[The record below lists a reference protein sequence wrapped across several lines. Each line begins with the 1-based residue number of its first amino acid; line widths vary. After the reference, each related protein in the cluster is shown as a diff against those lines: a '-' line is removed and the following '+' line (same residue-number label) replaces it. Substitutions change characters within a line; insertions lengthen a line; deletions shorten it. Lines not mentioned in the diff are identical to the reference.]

1 MIFDTRDHNSQ
12 MSHFDQYDSFWLFG
26 YGSLI
31 WKAGFSYLERK
42 PAWIFD
48 WSRRFW
54 QGSHDHRG
62 TPQAPGR
69 VVTLIKDHGARCD
82 GMAYR
87 ITPAVLQQ
95 LDMREKN
102 GYLRELVSIHFA
114 GSDLAQGLI
123 YLATPENAAFLG
135 EAPMAEM
142 ARQIADAEGPSGH
155 NSEYLLN
162 LDGALQEL
170 GVVDEHVATLAAH
183 VEEIVGEITGKTVR
197 ETVQEKVPVTSN
209 K

>member
-1 MIFDTRDHNSQ
+1 MTFDTRDHNAQ
-12 MSHFDQYDSFWLFG
+12 MSHFDQADSFWLFG

-31 WKAGFSYLERK
+31 WKADFPFLERQ

-54 QGSHDHRG
+54 QGSQDHRG
-62 TPQAPGR
+62 TPLAPGR
-69 VVTLIKDHGARCD
+69 VVTLVPEMGARCD

-102 GYLRELVSIHFA
+102 GYLRELVPIHFA
-114 GSDLAQGLI
+114 PQLVSGSISAQSVEGLI
-123 YLATPENAAFLG
+123 YLATPDNAAFLG
-135 EAPMAEM
+135 AAPLSHM
-142 ARQIADAEGPSGH
+142 ARQIAYASGPSGS

-162 LDGALQEL
+162 LERALQEL
-170 GVVDEHVATLAAH
+170 GVQDQHVSALASLVKHTA
-183 VEEIVGEITGKTVR
+183 
-197 ETVQEKVPVTSN
+197 
-209 K
+209 

>member
-1 MIFDTRDHNSQ
+1 MTFDTRSHNGQ
-12 MSHFDQYDSFWLFG
+12 MSHFDQADSFWLFG

-31 WKAGFSYLERK
+31 WKADFPFLERQ

-69 VVTLIKDHGARCD
+69 VVTLVPEPTARCD

-102 GYLRELVSIHFA
+102 GYLRELVPIHLSA
-114 GSDLAQGLI
+114 PSVVVNGSAEVVEGLI
-123 YLATPENAAFLG
+123 YLATPDNAAFLG
-135 EAPMAEM
+135 AAPLSQMA
-142 ARQIADAEGPSGH
+142 AQIAKAKGPSGS

-162 LDGALQEL
+162 LEQALQEL
-170 GVVDEHVATLAAH
+170 GVQDWHVTALASLVKQTA
-183 VEEIVGEITGKTVR
+183 
-197 ETVQEKVPVTSN
+197 
-209 K
+209 

>member
-1 MIFDTRDHNSQ
+1 MTFDTRSHNRQ
-12 MSHFDQYDSFWLFG
+12 MKHFDQADSFWLFG

-31 WKAGFSYLERK
+31 WKADFAFLERQ

-69 VVTLIKDHGARCD
+69 VVTLVPEPTARCD

-102 GYLRELVSIHFA
+102 GYLRELVPIHLSA
-114 GSDLAQGLI
+114 PSVVVNGSAEVVEGLI
-123 YLATPENAAFLG
+123 YLATPDNAAFLG
-135 EAPMAEM
+135 AAPLSQMA
-142 ARQIADAEGPSGH
+142 AQIAKAKGPSGS

-162 LDGALQEL
+162 LEQALQEL
-170 GVVDEHVATLAAH
+170 GVQDWHVTALASLVKQTA
-183 VEEIVGEITGKTVR
+183 
-197 ETVQEKVPVTSN
+197 
-209 K
+209 